1 MSRWA
6 RLRTL
11 SSSARA
17 RRYCSRWLLA
27 RSSDSVSACCSRSS
41 STSSAAVSGGTAGGS
56 LAALCRSRPDSL
68 AVISLKPPANP
79 DAARPPRSAQLTG
92 GWGSASRIQGRAEQ
106 FSGHLDDGDDP
117 LVGHACRP
125 DDPEHAEHRLAVG
138 VGRRDDAAIVED
150 LIAGL
155 VADEYLH
162 AFRLQAL
169 VEQVQEVA
177 FLVERLEQPP
187 QLLDARELGRAHE
200 VGLALDDVLEPAL
213 TGAALE
219 HLLRDRDRL
228 QHDLVHVGVRLGEL
242 AQDLLA
248 RLGERAPAELL
259 VEIVRGAFELV
270 GREVT
275 LELDDA
281 VLNLA
286 VVEHQHHQ
294 HPVLRAPRSEEH
306 TSELHSHRHLGCR
319 LLLEK
324 KQAQP

>member
-27 RSSDSVSACCSRSS
+27 RSSDSASACCSRSS

-68 AVISLKPPANP
+68 AVISLKPPAKSRYRP
-79 DAARPPRSAQLTG
+79 APAVRAAHPG

-106 FSGHLDDGDDP
+106 FSGHLDDGDDA

-150 LIAGL
+150 LVAGL

-187 QLLDARELGRAHE
+187 QLLDARELGHAHE
-200 VGLALDDVLEPAL
+200 VGLALDDALEPAL
-213 TGAALE
+213 AGAALE

-228 QHDLVHVGVRLGEL
+228 QHDLVHVGVRLGE
-242 AQDLLA
+242 QI
-248 RLGERAPAELL
+248 GRAH
-259 VEIVRGAFELV
+259 V
-270 GREVT
+270 
-275 LELDDA
+275 
-281 VLNLA
+281 
-286 VVEHQHHQ
+286 
-294 HPVLRAPRSEEH
+294 
-306 TSELHSHRHLGCR
+306 
-319 LLLEK
+319 
-324 KQAQP
+324 